1 MIVKET
7 KYAYKDLTIVPEKIT
22 HITSRSEVNCRNEEG
37 YLPIFTAPMSCVVN
51 EMNFECFEE
60 KGIYSIMPTTVDI
73 AIRKKTLVRGYWV
86 AMSMNEARNCFID
99 NIDDSIKKCTL
110 TMHLCVDVANGHMRN
125 LLELCDEIKTSCKS
139 HNLNIE
145 IMTGNV
151 ANPNTI
157 LEYIKHDID
166 YVRVGIGGGSGCTTT
181 SNTGCHYPMASLVN
195 ECKNI
200 QWNRAKKV
208 KIVADGGIRNYDDVN
223 KALAL
228 GADYVMIGGLFTEM
242 IEAASK
248 EYCINEYSNYE
259 LYTIIDVKLDKYN
272 MSDITE
278 NTKRNIIESKDI
290 YHKVYG
296 MSTKEAQKERGLSNL
311 KTSEGTSHYKK
322 IKYTLHQWTENMES
336 YLKSIMSYC
345 NCKNL
350 EEFIGSPMLV
360 VNSNM
365 SVNSVNK

>member
-22 HITSRSEVNCRNEEG
+22 HIASRSEVNCRDKEG

-51 EMNFECFEE
+51 ERNFECFEE
-60 KGIYSIMPTTVDI
+60 KGIYSIMPTTIDI
-73 AIRKKTLVRGYWV
+73 DIRKKVLVKGYWV
-86 AMSMNEARNCFID
+86 AMSMNEARDCFID
-99 NIDDSIKKCTL
+99 NIDDNIKKCAL
-110 TMHLCVDVANGHMRN
+110 TMHLCVDVANGHMQN
-125 LLELCDEIKTSCKS
+125 LLDLCDKVKDTCKS
-139 HNLNIE
+139 FNLNIE

-151 ANPNTI
+151 ANPMTI

-195 ECKNI
+195 ECKKI
-200 QWNRAKKV
+200 QWNIDNKV
-208 KIVADGGIRNYDDVN
+208 KIVADGGIRNYDDIN

-228 GADYVMIGGLFTEM
+228 GADYVMVGGLFTEM
-242 IEAASK
+242 MEAASK
-248 EYCINEYSNYE
+248 EYYRDEYGNYK
-259 LYTIIDVKLDKYN
+259 LYTIMDLKWDKYS
-272 MSDITE
+272 MSDVTE
-278 NTKRNIIESKDI
+278 NTKRYQINSNEL
-290 YHKVYG
+290 YHEVYG
-296 MSTKEAQKERGLSNL
+296 MSTKRAQEERGLTNL

-322 IKYTLHQWTENMES
+322 IKYTLRQWTDNMES

-345 NCKNL
+345 DCKNL